1 MAPVTI
7 PASTLIVPSKTIA
20 DPEAGVILTAPD
32 EVLKVT
38 AASPWVKLSE
48 ANDPAGT
55 PVNAEPS
62 PLNELAVTVPVVV
75 KFSLLKLI
83 VPPESVIL
91 PDEIVMVPSI
101 FATSVT
107 VKSSVVVNCSA
118 ETVPTV
124 VKLSLSKS
132 IAPPESVILPV
143 EIVIVP
149 SIFATS
155 VTVKS

>member
-1 MAPVTI
+1 MTPVTI

-124 VKLSLSKS
+124 VKFSLSKS
-132 IAPPESVILPV
+132 IAPPESVIEPFAKVRFPTVDPV
-143 EIVIVP
+143 GNI
-149 SIFATS
+149 AA
-155 VTVKS
+155 

>member
-1 MAPVTI
+1 MTPVTI

-124 VKLSLSKS
+124 VKFSLSKS
-132 IAPPESVILPV
+132 IAPPESVIEPFPKDRFPIVDPV
-143 EIVIVP
+143 GKV
-149 SIFATS
+149 AA
-155 VTVKS
+155 

>member
-83 VPPESVIL
+83 VPPESVIPVSYTHLTL
-91 PDEIVMVPSI
+91 P
-101 FATSVT
+101 TKCSV
-107 VKSSVVVNCSA
+107 
-118 ETVPTV
+118 
-124 VKLSLSKS
+124 
-132 IAPPESVILPV
+132 
-143 EIVIVP
+143 
-149 SIFATS
+149 
-155 VTVKS
+155 